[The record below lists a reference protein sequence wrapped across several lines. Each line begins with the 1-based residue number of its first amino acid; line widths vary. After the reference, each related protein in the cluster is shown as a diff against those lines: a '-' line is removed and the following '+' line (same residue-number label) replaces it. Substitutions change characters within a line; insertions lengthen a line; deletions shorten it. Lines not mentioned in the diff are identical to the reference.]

1 MSLPSF
7 VEYMGLLS
15 TLESIVEQQ
24 EYLEDVLEAMTAS
37 GIGVA
42 SVTTSDIGG
51 VVLPLGTMARRNP
64 INVEAL
70 KANKDA
76 QDFLS
81 KNIKRYRSIWKDAG
95 EYVAQSVAEHL
106 FLKSPVQD

>member
-15 TLESIVEQQ
+15 TLESIVEKE
-24 EYLEDVLEAMTAS
+24 EYLEDVLEAMSAS

-51 VVLPLGTMARRNP
+51 VMLPIGTMARRNP

-70 KANKDA
+70 MANKEA
-76 QDFLS
+76 QSFLS
-81 KNIKRYRSIWKDAG
+81 KNIKRYRAIWKDAG
-95 EYVAQSVAEHL
+95 DYVAQSVAEHL
-106 FLKSPVQD
+106 FLKTPVQD